1 MGGRLRQNDH
11 YDRNCRP
18 GTNCGPV
25 VYKSRNHQSVEGRPA
40 DDQITDGELV
50 ERARQGDVKAY
61 ELLVQRYQ
69 GLASRVAYLVAR
81 DAADAEDAAQEAFVK
96 AYYALDRFRDGAA
109 FKPWLL
115 RIVTNE
121 ALNRRR
127 SAGRR
132 AGLALRAAD
141 EPVSGDA
148 APSPEAAA
156 LELERKKTLLT
167 ALESLAEHDRLVV
180 TYRYFLDL
188 SETEM
193 AEALGVPRGTVKSRL
208 SRALVKLRA
217 VMPAEVA
224 NE

>member
-1 MGGRLRQNDH
+1 VA
-11 YDRNCRP
+11 
-18 GTNCGPV
+18 PV
-25 VYKSRNHQSVEGRPA
+25 YQSRNHQSVEGRPA
-40 DDQITDGELV
+40 DDRIDDGELV
-50 ERARQGDVKAY
+50 ERARRGDVEAY
-61 ELLVQRYQ
+61 EQLVQRYQ

-96 AYYALDRFRDGAA
+96 AFYALDRFRKGAA

-132 AGLALRAAD
+132 AGLALRAAE

-148 APSPEAAA
+148 APSPETAA
-156 LELERKKTLLT
+156 LELEKRRTLLA
-167 ALESLAEHDRLVV
+167 ALESLAEPDRLVV

-188 SETEM
+188 SEAEM
-193 AEALGVPRGTVKSRL
+193 AAALGVPRGTVKSRL

-217 VMPAEVA
+217 AMPAEVA

>member
-1 MGGRLRQNDH
+1 
-11 YDRNCRP
+11 
-18 GTNCGPV
+18 
-25 VYKSRNHQSVEGRPA
+25 VYRSRNHQSVEGRPA
-40 DDQITDGELV
+40 DDQLSDGELV
-50 ERARQGDVKAY
+50 ERARQGDVGAY
-61 ELLVQRYQ
+61 EQLVHRYQ

-81 DAADAEDAAQEAFVK
+81 DVADAEDAAQEAFVK
-96 AYYALDRFRDGAA
+96 AYYALNRFRSGAS

-132 AGLALRAAD
+132 AGLALRAAE

-156 LELERKKTLLT
+156 LDREKKRSLLT
-167 ALESLAEHDRLVV
+167 AVEALPEPDRLVV

-188 SETEM
+188 SE
-193 AEALGVPRGTVKSRL
+193 AETAAALGVPRGTVKSRL
-208 SRALVKLRA
+208 SRAIVKLRA
-217 VMPAEVA
+217 AMPAEVA

>member
-1 MGGRLRQNDH
+1 
-11 YDRNCRP
+11 
-18 GTNCGPV
+18 V
-25 VYKSRNHQSVEGRPA
+25 VYRSRNHQSVEGRPA
-40 DDQITDGELV
+40 DDLIDDGELV

-61 ELLVQRYQ
+61 EQLVQRYQ

-81 DAADAEDAAQEAFVK
+81 DAADADDAAQEAFVK
-96 AYYALDRFRDGAA
+96 AFYALARFRKGAS

-132 AGLALRAAD
+132 AGLALRAAE
-141 EPVSGDA
+141 EPVSGGA
-148 APSPEAAA
+148 APSPETAA
-156 LELERKKTLLT
+156 LELETKKTLLA
-167 ALESLAEHDRLVV
+167 ALESLAEADRLVV
-180 TYRYFLDL
+180 TYRYFLEL
-188 SETEM
+188 SEAET

-217 VMPAEVA
+217 AIPAEVA
-224 NE
+224 YE

>member
-1 MGGRLRQNDH
+1 MYQA
-11 YDRNCRP
+11 
-18 GTNCGPV
+18 
-25 VYKSRNHQSVEGRPA
+25 RNHQSVEGRPA
-40 DDQITDGELV
+40 DDQVNDGELV
-50 ERARQGDVKAY
+50 ERARNGDVEAY
-61 ELLVQRYQ
+61 EQLVQRYQ

-81 DAADAEDAAQEAFVK
+81 DTADAEDAAQEAFVK
-96 AYYALDRFRDGAA
+96 AYYALDRFREGAS

-132 AGLALRAAD
+132 AGLALRAAE

-156 LELERKKTLLT
+156 LEFEKKRTLL
-167 ALESLAEHDRLVV
+167 AAIESLAEPDRLVV

-188 SETEM
+188 SEAEM

-208 SRALVKLRA
+208 SRAIVKLRA
-217 VMPAEVA
+217 AMPAEVA